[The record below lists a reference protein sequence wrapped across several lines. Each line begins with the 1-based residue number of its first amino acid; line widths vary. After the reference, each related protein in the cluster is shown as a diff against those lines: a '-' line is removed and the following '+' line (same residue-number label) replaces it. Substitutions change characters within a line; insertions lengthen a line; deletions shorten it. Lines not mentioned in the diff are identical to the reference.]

1 MIAKREIQHTRIYQ
15 EFNDTDREYW
25 FDFKKNKFLHNID
38 TFYYSVKL
46 LEDFTDDSKDDS
58 VLKLRQFFD
67 KKKSLL
73 ASRHGESVPVYF
85 PAAIVLSTCVL
96 GLLLAFSIYV
106 WKIRNGS
113 IYLLAPVVP
122 HGSDGGLS
130 VTCEI
135 VVQIRSYMLWMYGVH
150 ESFERSYHFV
160 EQICDFFGLHVA
172 YCQENRILRNPALLF
187 LQNSFLYDCCQ

>member
-46 LEDFTDDSKDDS
+46 LEDFTDDTKDAA

-73 ASRHGESVPVYF
+73 ASRHGESVPVY
-85 PAAIVLSTCVL
+85 LSL
-96 GLLLAFSIYV
+96 IH
-106 WKIRNGS
+106 I
-113 IYLLAPVVP
+113 
-122 HGSDGGLS
+122 
-130 VTCEI
+130 
-135 VVQIRSYMLWMYGVH
+135 
-150 ESFERSYHFV
+150 
-160 EQICDFFGLHVA
+160 
-172 YCQENRILRNPALLF
+172 
-187 LQNSFLYDCCQ
+187 

>member
-1 MIAKREIQHTRIYQ
+1 MIAKREIQHTKIYQ
-15 EFNDTDREYW
+15 DLSDTDREYW

-73 ASRHGESVPVYF
+73 ASRHGESVPFIF

-113 IYLLAPVVP
+113 IYLL
-122 HGSDGGLS
+122 
-130 VTCEI
+130 
-135 VVQIRSYMLWMYGVH
+135 
-150 ESFERSYHFV
+150 
-160 EQICDFFGLHVA
+160 
-172 YCQENRILRNPALLF
+172 LL
-187 LQNSFLYDCCQ
+187 SFLMVLMVVYQLLVRSWFRSVLTCYGCTEFMRVLNAPIIL

>member
-85 PAAIVLSTCVL
+85 SGC
-96 GLLLAFSIYV
+96 
-106 WKIRNGS
+106 
-113 IYLLAPVVP
+113 
-122 HGSDGGLS
+122 D
-130 VTCEI
+130 
-135 VVQIRSYMLWMYGVH
+135 RSLNL
-150 ESFERSYHFV
+150 RSGTFAGFFN
-160 EQICDFFGLHVA
+160 ICL
-172 YCQENRILRNPALLF
+172 ENPE
-187 LQNSFLYDCCQ
+187 